1 MAASLLAGKTAVVT
15 GASSGIGKALTHAL
29 AAEGVRV
36 AMVGRDAGRLERAA
50 AGLAADATAG
60 WACDVRDDAQVRETV
75 AGIEAAW
82 GRIDI
87 LANCAGVYLAAA
99 LPDLTN
105 EQWDELWATN
115 VSGTLFPTRAVLPGM
130 LARKHG
136 FVIVLSS
143 VAAHRS
149 FANMT
154 GYGATKH
161 AVTGFARALTNEVRQ
176 DGVRVVTV
184 LSGPV
189 DTPLWDG
196 KSTPLER
203 EDMLT
208 PAEVARA
215 IVHAM
220 TVSDRQVL
228 EEVLLLPQHGVYH

>member
-1 MAASLLAGKTAVVT
+1 MAPSLLAGKTAIVT
-15 GASSGIGKALTHAL
+15 GASGGIGAALTHAL

-50 AGLAADATAG
+50 TGLAAEATAA

-75 AGIEAAW
+75 AAVEAAW

-87 LANCAGVYLAAA
+87 LVNCAGVYHSAA

-105 EQWDELWATN
+105 EQWDDLWRTN

-130 LARKHG
+130 LARG
-136 FVIVLSS
+136 YGIVVVLSS
-143 VAAHRS
+143 VAAHRG

-176 DGVRVVTV
+176 DGVRVVNV
-184 LSGPV
+184 VAGPV

-196 KSTPLER
+196 QGTPLER
-203 EDMLT
+203 ADMLT
-208 PAEVARA
+208 PGEVARA
-215 IVHAM
+215 VVHAM
-220 TVSDRQVL
+220 TVSDTQVL
-228 EEVLLLPQHGVYH
+228 EEVLLLPQQGVYH

>member
-1 MAASLLAGKTAVVT
+1 MAPSLLAGKTAIVT
-15 GASSGIGKALTHAL
+15 GASSGIGAALTHAL

-50 AGLAADATAG
+50 AGIAADATAP

-75 AGIEAAW
+75 AAVEAAW

-87 LANCAGVYLAAA
+87 LANCAGVYHSATL
-99 LPDLTN
+99 LDLTN
-105 EQWDELWATN
+105 EQWDDLWRTN
-115 VSGTLFPTRAVLPGM
+115 VNGTLFPTRAVLPGM
-130 LARKHG
+130 LARG
-136 FVIVLSS
+136 YGIIVVLSS
-143 VAAHRS
+143 VAAHRGYAS
-149 FANMT
+149 MT

-184 LSGPV
+184 VAGPV

-196 KSTPLER
+196 QDTPLER
-203 EDMLT
+203 ADMLT
-208 PAEVARA
+208 PSEVARA

-220 TVSDRQVL
+220 TVSDKQVL
-228 EEVLLLPQHGVYH
+228 EEVLLLPQRGVYH

>member
-1 MAASLLAGKTAVVT
+1 MAASLLAGKTAIVT
-15 GASSGIGKALTHAL
+15 GASGGIGAALTHAL

-50 AGLAADATAG
+50 AGLAAEATAA
-60 WACDVRDDAQVRETV
+60 WACDVRDDAQVRETI

-87 LANCAGVYLAAA
+87 LVNCAGVYHSAA

-105 EQWDELWATN
+105 EQWDDLWRTN

-130 LARKHG
+130 LARG
-136 FVIVLSS
+136 YGIVVVLSS
-143 VAAHRS
+143 VAAHRG
-149 FANMT
+149 FPHMT

-176 DGVRVVTV
+176 EGVRVVTV
-184 LSGPV
+184 VAGPV

-196 KSTPLER
+196 HGTPLER
-203 EDMLT
+203 ADMLT

-215 IVHAM
+215 VVHAM
-220 TVSDRQVL
+220 TVSDAQVL
-228 EEVLLLPQHGVYH
+228 EEVLLLPQHGVYS

>member
-1 MAASLLAGKTAVVT
+1 MAPSLLAGKTALVT
-15 GASSGIGKALTHAL
+15 GASSGIGKALTHQL
-29 AAEGVRV
+29 IDEGVRV
-36 AMVGRDAGRLERAA
+36 AMVGRDRGRLEQAA
-50 AGLAADATAG
+50 VGAAPETHLLLP
-60 WACDVRDDAQVRETV
+60 CDVRDDAQVRSMV
-75 AGIEAAW
+75 ADVEAAW
-82 GRIDI
+82 GRTDI
-87 LANCAGVYLAAA
+87 LVNGAGVYHAAT

-105 EQWDELWATN
+105 EQWDDLWRTN
-115 VSGTLFPTRAVLPGM
+115 VNGTLFPTRAVLPGM

-136 FVIVLSS
+136 FIVVLSS

-176 DGVRVVTV
+176 EGVRVVTV

-203 EDMLT
+203 ADMLT

-215 IVHAM
+215 IIHAM
-220 TVSDRQVL
+220 TVSDTQVL
-228 EEVLLLPQHGVYH
+228 EEVLLLPQAGVYH

>member
-1 MAASLLAGKTAVVT
+1 MAPSLLAGKTAMVT

-50 AGLAADATAG
+50 AGLAAEATAA
-60 WACDVRDDAQVRETV
+60 WACDVRDDAVVRETV

-87 LANCAGVYLAAA
+87 LVNCAGVYLSAT

-105 EQWDELWATN
+105 EQWDDLWRTN

-130 LARKHG
+130 LARKDG
-136 FVIVLSS
+136 IIVVLSS
-143 VAAHRS
+143 VAAHRD
-149 FANMT
+149 FATMT
-154 GYGATKH
+154 GYGTTKH

-184 LSGPV
+184 VAGPV

-196 KSTPLER
+196 LSTPIER
-203 EDMLT
+203 ADMLT
-208 PAEVARA
+208 PGEVALA

-220 TVSDRQVL
+220 TVSPTQVL
-228 EEVLLLPQHGVYH
+228 EEVLLLPQAGVYH